1 MKRETWFAE
10 DSENDASQDG
20 DSDSNK
26 DAARDGE
33 EHSSLQ
39 NYRIQWETDLKW
51 SNAPQSEL

>member
-20 DSDSNK
+20 DSDSDE

-33 EHSSLQ
+33 EHPSL
-39 NYRIQWETDLKW
+39 
-51 SNAPQSEL
+51 